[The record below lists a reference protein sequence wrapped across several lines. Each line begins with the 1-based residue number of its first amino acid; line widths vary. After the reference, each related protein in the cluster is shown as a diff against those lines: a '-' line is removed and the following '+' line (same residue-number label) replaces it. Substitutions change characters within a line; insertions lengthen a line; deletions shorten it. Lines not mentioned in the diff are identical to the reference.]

1 MHTVLTGFRYR
12 LALTDEQAESCQVYG
27 DICRAVWNTGLDQ
40 RREAVSRW
48 RRGQR
53 LPYCGYHLQAREL
66 AEAKSEETWLQ
77 AAPSH
82 ILQQTLRDLD
92 RACKDHG
99 TFKVRW
105 RAKDRWRPSFRF
117 PDGGRMSIERL
128 GRRWGRIKLPKLG
141 WVRFRWSRAPRGAV
155 RSATVSRDGAHW
167 YVSLLCEDGQT
178 TPEAHER
185 PDSAVGIDRG
195 VAVAVATSNGDLLD
209 LAFQTPKEAERERR
223 LRRRLCRQRKGS
235 SNRARTRAALGK
247 LTGRVRARRADFA
260 AQVAHT
266 LCAKNAV
273 VVLEKLNTRGMTA
286 SARGTVEAPGVNVR
300 QKAGLNRAILAKG
313 WHGFKLACQNAAR
326 RTGTRVVEVNP
337 AYTSQTCHS
346 CGYVAAENRESQ
358 SVFCCGRCEHRT
370 HADVNAAQNILMRG
384 WTSPS
389 G

>member
-1 MHTVLTGFRYR
+1 MLTGFRYR

-66 AEAKSEETWLQ
+66 AEAKTEETWLQ

-92 RACKDHG
+92 RACRDHG

-105 RAKDRWRPSFRF
+105 RAKDRWKPSFRF
-117 PDGGRMSIERL
+117 PDSAWMKVERL
-128 GRRWGRIKLPKLG
+128 GRRWGRVKLPKLG
-141 WVRFRWSRAPRGAV
+141 WVRFRWSRAPRGTV
-155 RSATVSRDGAHW
+155 RSATVSRDGAYW
-167 YVSLLCEDGQT
+167 YVSLLCEDGQA

-185 PDSAVGIDRG
+185 PDSAVGVDRG
-195 VAVAVATSNGDLLD
+195 VAVAVATSDGDLLD
-209 LAFQTPKEAERERR
+209 QVFQTPKEAERERR

-235 SNRARTRAALGK
+235 ANRARTRAALSA
-247 LTGRVRARRADFA
+247 LTGRVRARRSDFA
-260 AQVAHT
+260 AQTAHT

-273 VVLEKLNTRGMTA
+273 VVLEKLNTTNMTA
-286 SARGTVEAPGVNVR
+286 SAKGTVEVPGVSVR

-313 WHGFKLACQNAAR
+313 WHGLKLACHNAAR
-326 RTGTRVVEVNP
+326 RTGTRIVEVDP

-358 SVFCCGRCEHRT
+358 SVFCCGRCGHT
-370 HADVNAAQNILMRG
+370 AHADVNAAQNILTRG

-389 G
+389 R

>member
-1 MHTVLTGFRYR
+1 MLTGFRYR
-12 LALTDEQAESCQVYG
+12 LALTDEQTESCQVYG

-66 AEAKSEETWLQ
+66 AEAKAEETWLQ

-92 RACKDHG
+92 RACQDHG

-141 WVRFRWSRAPRGAV
+141 WVRFRWSRAPRGTV

-167 YVSLLCEDGQT
+167 YVALLCEDGQT

-195 VAVAVATSNGDLLD
+195 VAVAVATSDGDLLD
-209 LAFQTPKEAERERR
+209 RTFQTPKEAERERR
-223 LRRRLCRQRKGS
+223 LRRRLSRQRRGS
-235 SNRARTRAALGK
+235 NNRARTRAALGK

-260 AQVAHT
+260 AQTAHV
-266 LCAKNAV
+266 LCAENAV
-273 VVLEKLNTRGMTA
+273 VVLEKLKTKNMTA
-286 SARGTVEAPGVNVR
+286 SAKGTVEAPGVNVR

-313 WHGFKLACQNAAR
+313 WHGFALACQNAAR
-326 RTGTRVVEVNP
+326 RTGSRIVEVDP

-346 CGYVAAENRESQ
+346 CAYVAAENRESQ
-358 SVFCCGRCEHRT
+358 SVFCCGRCGHT
-370 HADVNAAQNILMRG
+370 AHADVNAAQNILTRG
-384 WTSPS
+384 WTNPS